1 MSSNISSQTRSLWM
15 GDIENWMNE
24 EFIKNVFKEYGNKKF

>member
-1 MSSNISSQTRSLWM
+1 MSTTSTSVQARSLWM

-24 EFIKNVFKEYGNKKF
+24 EFIKNIFKDYGK